1 MLIRVVVHVFICKCV
16 CRSARMDDDGEKI
29 LRSSRRAS
37 ARHNNQFGYEEDD
50 DDGSSGAAVGE
61 KRQRRE
67 TLPDI
72 AKRIP
77 LDRLRPCLNSS
88 LVNAAKVS
96 EIDHLEVFNANFAI
110 FRIVSR
116 RCNNEYALTSSMYSR
131 LLCTSRAGEMCSLI
145 GSEYF

>member
-1 MLIRVVVHVFICKCV
+1 
-16 CRSARMDDDGEKI
+16 MDDDGEKI
-29 LRSSRRAS
+29 LRGSRRAS
-37 ARHNNQFGYEEDD
+37 VRHNNQFGYEEDD
-50 DDGSSGAAVGE
+50 DDDGSSAAAVGE

-96 EIDHLEVFNANFAI
+96 EIDHLEVFNTKFAI

-116 RCNNEYALTSSMYSR
+116 RCNNEYALTSMYSR